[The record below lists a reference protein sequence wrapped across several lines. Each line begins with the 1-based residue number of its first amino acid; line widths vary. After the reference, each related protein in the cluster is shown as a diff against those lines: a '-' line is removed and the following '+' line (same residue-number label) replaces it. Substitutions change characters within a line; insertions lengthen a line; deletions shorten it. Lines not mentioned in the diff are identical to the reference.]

1 MNVTIDNTADAP
13 GRSPRRVATIV
24 RVTIQVLLALQIA
37 IGGVLKLSGDPTMID
52 LFTDIGWGQWLRLF
66 VGVCEVAGAIAL
78 LIPRLAALAAVAL
91 TALLAGAVITNVAI
105 GANPA
110 VPAVFGLIAAGLAVS
125 LRHRLPR
132 LTRNH

>member
-1 MNVTIDNTADAP
+1 MNVTIDNSADAP

-24 RVTIQVLLALQIA
+24 RATIQVLLALQIA
-37 IGGVLKLSGDPTMID
+37 IGGVLKLAGDPTMID

-110 VPAVFGLIAAGLAVS
+110 VPAVFGLIAAGLAIS